1 MLLIWGFEQYRRP
14 AAQWHD
20 GQFTH
25 DAYARFARRAVALPE
40 AREVHSFHPS
50 TELHPKPGHAASF
63 VRRARMCICRPVRN
77 APLQCRRCDSC
88 TRRKKQIPARL
99 RPGGAQNLAWWAI
112 SSIES
117 RTSPGDR
124 LACRLFEATEF
135 YGSELLIQKLPTIV
149 TAAIP
154 TAATPAVVT
163 ARRWRRRPNLTAAAV
178 PTVSVTVPTVS
189 VTAPTVTVTA
199 PTVSIIAPTVTASTV
214 TASTEGTRTKE
225 RRTKQR
231 GSKEEAECFGFGGNG
246 SSSKCK
252 SCCEHDGYPAKF
264 QHHDTSPSVYLAVN
278 PHLDCSLR
286 TQTSNKA
293 QAGISS
299 RPSRDISRHG
309 ESEDRRDFQWRRL
322 VRVWTMSDLPP
333 ESRRHV
339 TGRGSPRTGQ

>member
-1 MLLIWGFEQYRRP
+1 L
-14 AAQWHD
+14 
-20 GQFTH
+20 
-25 DAYARFARRAVALPE
+25 AR
-40 AREVHSFHPS
+40 
-50 TELHPKPGHAASF
+50 
-63 VRRARMCICRPVRN
+63 
-77 APLQCRRCDSC
+77 
-88 TRRKKQIPARL
+88 
-99 RPGGAQNLAWWAI
+99 WAI

-124 LACRLFEATEF
+124 LACRLFGETEL

-178 PTVSVTVPTVS
+178 PTVSVTAPTVTAT
-189 VTAPTVTVTA
+189 VTVAAPTVTVTA
-199 PTVSIIAPTVTASTV
+199 AIVSIIAPTVTASTV
-214 TASTEGTRTKE
+214 TASTEGARTKE
-225 RRTKQR
+225 RRTEQR
-231 GSKEEAECFGFGGNG
+231 GSKEEAKCIGFGGNG

-322 VRVWTMSDLPP
+322 VRVWTMSDPP
-333 ESRRHV
+333 AESRRHV

>member
-1 MLLIWGFEQYRRP
+1 MQRHSF
-14 AAQWHD
+14 D
-20 GQFTH
+20 GQECASSGLLR
-25 DAYARFARRAVALPE
+25 DALLTRSSLAVVPIA
-40 AREVHSFHPS
+40 
-50 TELHPKPGHAASF
+50 
-63 VRRARMCICRPVRN
+63 
-77 APLQCRRCDSC
+77 DSC
-88 TRRKKQIPARL
+88 TRRKQQIPARL

-112 SSIES
+112 SSIDS

-178 PTVSVTVPTVS
+178 PAVSVTVPTVS
-189 VTAPTVTVTA
+189 VAAPTVTVTA
-199 PTVSIIAPTVTASTV
+199 ATVTVTAATVSIIVSTVTASTV
-214 TASTEGTRTKE
+214 TASAEGARTKE

-231 GSKEEAECFGFGGNG
+231 GSKEEAKCIGFGGNG
-246 SSSKCK
+246 SNSKCK
-252 SCCEHDGYPAKF
+252 SGCEHDGYPAKF

-286 TQTSNKA
+286 TQTPNKA

-309 ESEDRRDFQWRRL
+309 ESEDHRAFQWRRL
-322 VRVWTMSDLPP
+322 VRVWTMSDLPA

-339 TGRGSPRTGQ
+339 TRRGSPRTGQ